1 MVAPLGNNSSTL
13 NIKPCPPSY
22 ILQNFTGRKWPVFVA
37 VYVNCIAQLLVFFLN
52 CGKKFAKWHVYFSVL
67 VQEQTFLLC
76 SLEIPLFSSCDLKCL
91 NLFEFTLPQQKIKK
105 KEKLQ
110 AKCDFIILR
119 GINHKTRP
127 FSNGVQLSAN
137 TENQIYSKL
146 CIGSNIIY
154 PSVITMRKSLCY
166 HHRMTIFQNT

>member
-22 ILQNFTGRKWPVFVA
+22 ILKNFTGRKWPVFVV

-52 CGKKFAKWHVYFSVL
+52 CGKKFAKWHVYFSLL

-91 NLFEFTLPQQKIKK
+91 NFFEFTLPQQKNLKK
-105 KEKLQ
+105 RKTPGKMWFYNPQRDQSQNTTFL
-110 AKCDFIILR
+110 KRGTIISKHRKSNMFNTVYWFSYHLF
-119 GINHKTRP
+119 
-127 FSNGVQLSAN
+127 FSNHNEKISVLS
-137 TENQIYSKL
+137 S
-146 CIGSNIIY
+146 
-154 PSVITMRKSLCY
+154 
-166 HHRMTIFQNT
+166 